1 MRPESGRYLVRS
13 RSKPESPGSAS
24 MSVRLSGNRPNVA
37 RTNRL
42 PDFDGTGIEV
52 VDPWAPA
59 NATPASPARPES

>member
-1 MRPESGRYLVRS
+1 
-13 RSKPESPGSAS
+13 

-59 NATPASPARPES
+59 NATSASLARPES